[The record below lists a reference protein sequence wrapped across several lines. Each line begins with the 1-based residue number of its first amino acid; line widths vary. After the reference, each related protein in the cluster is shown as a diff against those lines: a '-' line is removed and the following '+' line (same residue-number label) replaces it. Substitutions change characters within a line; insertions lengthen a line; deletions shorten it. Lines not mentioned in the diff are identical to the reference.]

1 MGLFSSKKKTHVYT
15 SVTRMVDDADF
26 VPSNKLAVIEYSMS
40 EDSSSASLDAL
51 GLPDYL
57 IKATNNN
64 IVARAKA
71 SRKYALRAD
80 YAYGPP
86 KTSLIT
92 QTGVDL
98 EGAIE
103 DYLSD
108 TYSTSVVVHDCVFGP
123 INNYYLL
130 KFLLS
135 RQLNWNPVTNEVI
148 KYSDSTGFKCYL
160 ESAVIKYSKHTIEA
174 LIDPDTLDQQGTS
187 MEAGYTPF
195 RAANP
200 KASQVPWVDDYSGDN
215 DIAEVSVVYKDAS
228 GDKKI
233 IKEIINFSDFE
244 SSSAPIEEGLDD
256 DSALDINPDAVAPKQ
271 PEMYDDKDFI
281 HAVFEMTKDGVTYID
296 TLLYE
301 YGSGVN
307 KLDNIFTV
315 NSEFGS
321 HLPRMYARMGGRK
334 ANDESLKNTP
344 KYKSMVGLGKRTGL
358 NWSNWVDEIHDSV
371 GSLQD
376 VTQIF
381 MTYSLPVNTKD
392 RLTREYMY
400 EYFYDMYKRI
410 PNKYANT
417 MFKEL
422 KNEFLKSGSKQ
433 GQAIVIS
440 DKEYRQS
447 ISFSALGYVDVKGK
461 IGEVGSVDSGFVKQE
476 VSQFGK
482 FSQLVKAYNNYHWFR
497 KQLSANTYREIRI
510 YNLACNEQVTGG
522 HSTTASGNSEN
533 LLIPLD
539 ISINNEFSPREK
551 EELYTKSMYIVFNTV
566 KVVKK
571 KWYQTGVFKAIMFI
585 AAVAFAAFTG
595 GQSLTLYAVI
605 MAVVNTIVIGL
616 IIQIAAKIL
625 VNYLGIDVGVVAA
638 IVAVVA
644 MIYGGYLA
652 ATKTTGVAGITATQV
667 IQAGSQAF
675 NMSSQGF
682 ALQAQNAVKEF
693 NSVMAGLNKEQE
705 ELVKLSR
712 ELGLG
717 QHGPL
722 LMFEPP
728 ISIGVRIG
736 ESPDSYYTRSI
747 HTHNMG
753 SAIYSLIENSVDIG
767 VTLPSTQMILNNIQ
781 ENLNDL
787 SQQLSA

>member
-15 SVTRMVDDADF
+15 SVIRMIEDADI
-26 VPSNKLAVIEYSMS
+26 VPSNKLAILEYSMS

-64 IVARAKA
+64 LVARAKA
-71 SRKYALRAD
+71 SRKYSLRDD

-98 EGAIE
+98 KGAIE

-108 TYSTSVVVHDCVFGP
+108 TYNNSVVVHDYRFGP

-148 KYSDSTGFKCYL
+148 KYSESTGFNCYL
-160 ESAVIKYSKHTIEA
+160 ESAVIKYSKHTTEA
-174 LIDPDTLDQQGTS
+174 LIDPDTLEQQGTS

-200 KASQVPWVDDYSGDN
+200 KAPQVPWEDDYSGDT

-228 GDKKI
+228 GDKKT
-233 IKEIINFSDFE
+233 IKEIISFSDFE

-256 DSALDINPDAVAPKQ
+256 DSALDINPDAVAPIQ

-301 YGSGVN
+301 YGSGVSR
-307 KLDNIFTV
+307 LDNIFTV
-315 NSEFGS
+315 DSEFGS

-334 ANDESLKNTP
+334 ANDDSLKDTP
-344 KYKSMVGLGKRTGL
+344 KYKSMVGLGRRTGL

-392 RLTREYMY
+392 DLIREYMY

-417 MFKEL
+417 IFKDL
-422 KNEFLKSGSKQ
+422 KNDFLNYGSKE

-447 ISFSALGYVDVKGK
+447 ISFSALGYMDVKGN
-461 IGEVGSVDSGFVKQE
+461 IGEVGSVDSGFAKVD
-476 VSQFGK
+476 VRAVGGLSRLFR
-482 FSQLVKAYNNYHWFR
+482 SRTNYHWFR

-510 YNLACNEQVTGG
+510 YNLACNERVTGG
-522 HSTTASGNSEN
+522 HSTTASGESEN

-539 ISINNEFSPREK
+539 ISINNEFSPRER

-571 KWYQTGVFKAIMFI
+571 KWYQTGVFKAIMFVV
-585 AAVAFAAFTG
+585 AVAFSVFTG
-595 GQSLTLYAVI
+595 GQSLTLYAVLL
-605 MAVVNTIVIGL
+605 AVVQTIVIGL
-616 IIQIAAKIL
+616 VIQIAAKIL

-705 ELVKLSR
+705 ELVKLSK

-747 HTHNMG
+747 HTHNIG
-753 SAIYSLIENSVDIG
+753 STIYSLIENSVDIG

>member
-15 SVTRMVDDADF
+15 SVSRMVDDADI
-26 VPSNKLAVIEYSMS
+26 VPSNKLAIIEYSLS

-51 GLPDYL
+51 SLPDYL

-71 SRKYALRAD
+71 SRKYSLRDD

-98 EGAIE
+98 KGSIE

-108 TYSTSVVVHDCVFGP
+108 TYNTSIVVHDYMFGP

-130 KFLLS
+130 KFLLT

-148 KYSDSTGFKCYL
+148 KYSESTGFKCYL
-160 ESAVIKYSKHTIEA
+160 ETAVIKYSKYTTEA
-174 LIDPDTLDQQGTS
+174 LIDPDYLNQQGTS

-195 RAANP
+195 RAANL
-200 KASQVPWVDDYSGDN
+200 KAPQVPWVDNYSGNN
-215 DIAEVSVVYKDAS
+215 DIAEVIIVYKDAS
-228 GDKKI
+228 GNKKT
-233 IKEIINFSDFE
+233 INEVISFSDFE
-244 SSSAPIEEGLDD
+244 TSSAPIEEGLDD
-256 DSALDINPDAVAPKQ
+256 DSALDINPDAVAPTQ
-271 PEMYDDKDFI
+271 ADTYDDKDFI
-281 HAVFEMTKDGVTYID
+281 HAVFEMTKNGVTYID

-301 YGSGVN
+301 YGSGIS

-315 NSEFGS
+315 DKQFGS
-321 HLPRMYARMGGRK
+321 HLPRMYARMGGIK
-334 ANDESLKNTP
+334 ANDESLKDTP
-344 KYKSMVGLGKRTGL
+344 EYKSMVGLGKRTGL

-371 GSLQD
+371 GSLKD

-392 RLTREYMY
+392 DLIREYMY

-410 PNKYANT
+410 PNKYAST

-422 KNEFLKSGSKQ
+422 KNEFLDSGSKE

-440 DKEYRQS
+440 DKAYRQT
-447 ISFSALGYVDVKGK
+447 ISFNALGYIDVKGS
-461 IGEVGSVDSGFVKQE
+461 IGEVGTFDSGFVKQE
-476 VSQFGK
+476 VKMFGK
-482 FSQLVKAYNNYHWFR
+482 FSQLVKANTHYHWFR
-497 KQLSANTYREIRI
+497 KQLTANTYREIRI

-522 HSTTASGNSEN
+522 KATTASGDSEN

-539 ISINNEFSPREK
+539 ISINNEFSPRER

-616 IIQIAAKIL
+616 VIQIAAKIL
-625 VNYLGIDVGVVAA
+625 VNQLGIDVGIVAA

-652 ATKTTGVAGITATQV
+652 ATKTTGVAGITAPQV

-675 NMSSQGF
+675 NMSTQGF
-682 ALQAQNAVKEF
+682 ALQAQKAVKEF
-693 NSVMAGLNKEQE
+693 NSVMASLNKEQE
-705 ELVKLSR
+705 ELVKMSK

-717 QHGPL
+717 QQGPL

-728 ISIGVRIG
+728 VSIGVRIG
-736 ESPDSYYTRSI
+736 ESPDAYYTRSI

-787 SQQLSA
+787 SQQLTV

>member
-15 SVTRMVDDADF
+15 SVSRMVDDADI
-26 VPSNKLAVIEYSMS
+26 VPSNKLAIIEYSLS

-51 GLPDYL
+51 SLPDYL

-71 SRKYALRAD
+71 SRKYSLRDD

-98 EGAIE
+98 KGAIE

-108 TYSTSVVVHDCVFGP
+108 TYNTSIVVHDYMFGP

-130 KFLLS
+130 KFLLT

-148 KYSDSTGFKCYL
+148 KYSESTGFKCYL
-160 ESAVIKYSKHTIEA
+160 ETAVIKYSKYTTEA
-174 LIDPDTLDQQGTS
+174 LIDPDSLNQQGTS

-195 RAANP
+195 RAANL
-200 KASQVPWVDDYSGDN
+200 KAPQVPWVDDYSGNN
-215 DIAEVSVVYKDAS
+215 DIAEVTIVYKDAS
-228 GDKKI
+228 GNKKTI
-233 IKEIINFSDFE
+233 TEVISFSDFE
-244 SSSAPIEEGLDD
+244 TSSAPIEDGLDD

-271 PEMYDDKDFI
+271 SDLYDDKDFI
-281 HAVFEMTKDGVTYID
+281 HAVFEMTKNGVTYID

-301 YGSGVN
+301 YGSGIS

-315 NSEFGS
+315 DKQFGS
-321 HLPRMYARMGGRK
+321 HLPRMYARMGGIK
-334 ANDESLKNTP
+334 ANDESLKDTP
-344 KYKSMVGLGKRTGL
+344 EYKSMVGLGKRTGL

-371 GSLQD
+371 GSLKD

-392 RLTREYMY
+392 DLIREYMY

-410 PNKYANT
+410 PNKYAST

-422 KNEFLKSGSKQ
+422 KNEFLDSGSKE

-440 DKEYRQS
+440 DKAYRQT
-447 ISFSALGYVDVKGK
+447 ISFNALGYIDVKGS
-461 IGEVGSVDSGFVKQE
+461 IGEVGTFDSGFVKQE
-476 VSQFGK
+476 VKMFGK
-482 FSQLVKAYNNYHWFR
+482 FSQLVKANTHYHWFR
-497 KQLSANTYREIRI
+497 KQLTANTYREIRI

-522 HSTTASGNSEN
+522 KATTASGDSEN

-539 ISINNEFSPREK
+539 ISINNEFSPRER

-616 IIQIAAKIL
+616 VIQIAAKIL
-625 VNYLGIDVGVVAA
+625 VNQLGIDVGIVAA

-652 ATKTTGVAGITATQV
+652 ATKTTGVAGITAPQV

-675 NMSSQGF
+675 NMSTQGF
-682 ALQAQNAVKEF
+682 ALQAQKAVKEF
-693 NSVMAGLNKEQE
+693 NSVMASLNKEQE
-705 ELVKLSR
+705 ELVKMSK

-717 QHGPL
+717 QQGPL

-728 ISIGVRIG
+728 VSIGVRIG
-736 ESPDSYYTRSI
+736 ESPDAYYTRSI

-787 SQQLSA
+787 SQQLTV